1 MNILHDKNILSDW
14 AIPVYQYTGMIPV
27 MITDTGIPPLSTDT
41 GIYPGAKRR
50 VLAPRTYVPPL
61 GREFVDSDGELC
73 F

>member
-1 MNILHDKNILSDW
+1 MAGLSVIRHRW
-14 AIPVYQYTGMIPV
+14 NAVFTREPPVAFKLETNGFQL
-27 MITDTGIPPLSTDT
+27 DN
-41 GIYPGAKRR
+41 IYPGAKRR

>member
-1 MNILHDKNILSDW
+1 MESETLHLVILSLD
-14 AIPVYQYTGMIPV
+14 
-27 MITDTGIPPLSTDT
+27 ITLL
-41 GIYPGAKRR
+41 YPGAKRR